1 MSPMAKLPRYELE
14 HVAISVSDIDRTI
27 EWYGA
32 NFGFEEV
39 ARSDKPALGTR
50 VALMRLGDRLLEIFA
65 PYEPMPLPAGES
77 TLGSSLQRLG
87 TKHMALAVDDVVRAG
102 ERLEANGVAIETE
115 IVEGRTS
122 KYLFCTDPDG
132 ILIEVI
138 QRN

>member
-1 MSPMAKLPRYELE
+1 MAELPQYELE

-39 ARSDKPALGTR
+39 ARSDKPALAAK

-65 PYEPMPLPAGES
+65 PYEPLPLPAGES
-77 TLGSSLQRLG
+77 TLRSSLQRLG
-87 TKHMALAVDDVVRAG
+87 TKHMALAVDDVVLAS
-102 ERLEANGVAIETE
+102 ERLEANGVAIETD

-132 ILIEVI
+132 ILIEII